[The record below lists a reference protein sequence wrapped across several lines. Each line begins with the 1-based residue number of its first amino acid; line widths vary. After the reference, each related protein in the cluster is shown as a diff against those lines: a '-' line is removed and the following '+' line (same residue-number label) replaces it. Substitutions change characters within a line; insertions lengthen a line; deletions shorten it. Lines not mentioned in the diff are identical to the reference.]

1 MASTKIRGITIELGA
16 DASGISNALH
26 EVNSELSSTQK
37 QLKDVDRLLKLDPK
51 NTELLEQK
59 QRLLGESVEGT
70 KNKLEQLEKAQKEVG
85 KRLQET
91 GEGQEQYDAL
101 TREIVKT
108 KQALSDAEKE
118 AKDFNSVTK
127 KISAGAE
134 KIAGKFEKA
143 AQKTRALSGAAAGV
157 LVGLGKLAYDTA
169 QNADELNTLAKQTGF
184 TTDELQKMKYASD
197 LIDVDMET
205 ITGAAAKMTKQ
216 LSSSEDKF
224 AALGVETRNADNS
237 FRDVNEIFY
246 DTIKALSE
254 IPNETER
261 DTAAMDIFGKSAN
274 ELAGIIDDGGASLK
288 ALGDEAANMGLII
301 PQEQIDK
308 ANEFNDAID
317 KVKAETQG
325 AFAQIGTEILEMVLP
340 YIPQIIEG
348 IETVLQ
354 YIREMDPETLKLIV
368 GILAVVAAISPLL
381 SALAGVA
388 MAVSTVSN
396 AISLLVANPIV
407 LLVAAIVAL
416 VALIAVKGDEIQKK
430 LQSLD
435 DYLQNVFA
443 KDWTETFGPVMG
455 GALNSFFGLFKSKW
469 DAVKETLDGIIDFIR
484 GVFTGD
490 WDRAWE
496 GLKEI
501 VRGVFES
508 LPNFI
513 KQPINGVIALVN
525 ALISGLNIL
534 IMKINEMGENGVHLP
549 EWLGGGSIGHIDTID
564 FIPLLAK
571 GGVVSSGSAIVGEAG
586 AELLTVSNGRA
597 TVQPL
602 TNNHNTTVG
611 DTVINV
617 YGAPGQDV
625 NELAD
630 IISERIAFNTQRIAN
645 TWA

>member
-1 MASTKIRGITIELGA
+1 MANTKIRGITIELGA
-16 DASGISNALH
+16 DTSGISNALKD
-26 EVNSELSSTQK
+26 VNGDLSNTQR
-37 QLKDVDRLLKLDPK
+37 QLKDVDRLLKLDPT

-59 QRLLGESVEGT
+59 QRLLGDSVEGT
-70 KNKLEQLEKAQKEVG
+70 KKKLEQLEKAQKEVG

-108 KQALSDAEKE
+108 KDALQDAEKE

-127 KISAGAE
+127 KIASRADL
-134 KIAGKFEKA
+134 IADKFNNA
-143 AQKTRALSGAAAGV
+143 AQKTRALSGAAAGI

-224 AALGVETRNADNS
+224 AALGVETRNADGS
-237 FRDVNEIFY
+237 FRNINDIFY

-317 KVKAETQG
+317 KVKAESAG

-340 YIPQIIEG
+340 YISQIIEG

-354 YIREMDPETLKLIV
+354 YIRDMDPETLKLIV
-368 GILAVVAAISPLL
+368 TILAVVAAISPLL

-388 MAVSTVSN
+388 TAVSMVSN

-407 LLVAAIVAL
+407 LLIAAIVAL

-443 KDWTETFGPVMG
+443 KDWTKTFGPVMG
-455 GALNSFFGLFKSKW
+455 GALNSFFDLFKSKW
-469 DAVKETLDGIIDFIR
+469 DAVKKTLDGIIDFIR
-484 GVFTGD
+484 GIFTGD

-508 LPNFI
+508 LPGFI
-513 KQPINGVIALVN
+513 KAPINGVIALVN

-549 EWLGGGSIGHIDTID
+549 EWLGGGSIGHIDPID

-630 IISERIAFNTQRIAN
+630 IISERIAFNTQRIVN

>member
-1 MASTKIRGITIELGA
+1 
-16 DASGISNALH
+16 
-26 EVNSELSSTQK
+26 
-37 QLKDVDRLLKLDPK
+37 
-51 NTELLEQK
+51 
-59 QRLLGESVEGT
+59 
-70 KNKLEQLEKAQKEVG
+70 
-85 KRLQET
+85 
-91 GEGQEQYDAL
+91 
-101 TREIVKT
+101 
-108 KQALSDAEKE
+108 
-118 AKDFNSVTK
+118 
-127 KISAGAE
+127 
-134 KIAGKFEKA
+134 
-143 AQKTRALSGAAAGV
+143 
-157 LVGLGKLAYDTA
+157 
-169 QNADELNTLAKQTGF
+169 
-184 TTDELQKMKYASD
+184 
-197 LIDVDMET
+197 
-205 ITGAAAKMTKQ
+205 
-216 LSSSEDKF
+216 
-224 AALGVETRNADNS
+224 
-237 FRDVNEIFY
+237 
-246 DTIKALSE
+246 
-254 IPNETER
+254 
-261 DTAAMDIFGKSAN
+261 
-274 ELAGIIDDGGASLK
+274 
-288 ALGDEAANMGLII
+288 
-301 PQEQIDK
+301 
-308 ANEFNDAID
+308 
-317 KVKAETQG
+317 
-325 AFAQIGTEILEMVLP
+325 
-340 YIPQIIEG
+340 
-348 IETVLQ
+348 
-354 YIREMDPETLKLIV
+354 MDPETLKLIV

-388 MAVSTVSN
+388 MAVSMVSN

-443 KDWTETFGPVMG
+443 KDWTKTFGPVMG
-455 GALNSFFGLFKSKW
+455 GALNSFFDLFKSKW
-469 DAVKETLDGIIDFIR
+469 DAVKKTLDGIIDFIR
-484 GVFTGD
+484 GIFTGD
-490 WDRAWE
+490 WNRAWE

-508 LPNFI
+508 LPGFI
-513 KQPINGVIALVN
+513 KAPINGVIALVN

-549 EWLGGGSIGHIDTID
+549 EWLGGGSIGHIDPID

>member
-16 DASGISNALH
+16 DTSGISNALKD
-26 EVNSELSSTQK
+26 VNGELSNTQR
-37 QLKDVDRLLKLDPK
+37 QLKDVDRLLKLDPT

-59 QRLLGESVEGT
+59 QRLLGDSVEGT
-70 KNKLEQLEKAQKEVG
+70 KKKLEQLEKAQKEVG

-108 KQALSDAEKE
+108 KDALQDAEKE
-118 AKDFNSVTK
+118 AKDFNSTTK
-127 KISAGAE
+127 KIASRADL
-134 KIAGKFEKA
+134 IADKFNNA

-224 AALGVETRNADNS
+224 ATLGVETRNADGS
-237 FRDVNEIFY
+237 FRNINDIFY

-261 DTAAMDIFGKSAN
+261 DTVAMDIFGKSAN

-388 MAVSTVSN
+388 MAVSMVSN

-443 KDWTETFGPVMG
+443 KDWTKTFGPVIG
-455 GALNSFFGLFKSKW
+455 GALNSFFDLFKSKW
-469 DAVKETLDGIIDFIR
+469 DAVKKTLDGIIDFIR
-484 GVFTGD
+484 GIFTGD
-490 WDRAWE
+490 WNRAWE

-508 LPNFI
+508 LPGFI
-513 KQPINGVIALVN
+513 KAPINGVIALVN

-549 EWLGGGSIGHIDTID
+549 EWLGGGSIGHIDPID